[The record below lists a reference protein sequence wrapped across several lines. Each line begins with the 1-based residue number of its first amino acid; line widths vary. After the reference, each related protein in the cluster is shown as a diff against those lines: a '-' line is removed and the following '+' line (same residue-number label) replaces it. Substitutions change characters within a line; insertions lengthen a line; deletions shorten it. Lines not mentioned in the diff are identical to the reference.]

1 MRRNKKV
8 WISSIII
15 ALSLFLLGCGK
26 DEQFQV
32 KSSKQKGYKLY
43 YVSSNQEK
51 IVYDDFSIKSTDID
65 RIINEIIIKLKVGNY
80 LKAKEPVI
88 PKEIESS
95 IYTLSANILNLNF
108 DEKYLELKGRDEV
121 LRRAAIVLTFCQLEQ
136 IDYVRITVAGKT
148 LQSEGKD
155 IGNMSKST
163 FIDMIGE
170 KSDYI
175 LNENISLYYADSTG
189 KKLRKLNTNIKS
201 DGTKMLEE
209 LVVERIIKGP
219 SGTERLGYYTT
230 VNKETKINR
239 VAINNNICYVDLSE
253 EFLDRQYD
261 VSEDVIVYS
270 IVNSLTELNSVNQ
283 VRLTVEGKVL
293 DVYSEYS
300 DMSSTLERNYDI
312 INTSKNAK
320 VNN

>member
-189 KKLRKLNTNIKS
+189 KKLRKLPPPLDSFKTIVAKKIVSVGSKIDSIMSVLRTQGKQKIFDFYKTATSRSDLVASFLAILELAKDKSIYLTGDGEDIQIELLEGNENT
-201 DGTKMLEE
+201 
-209 LVVERIIKGP
+209 
-219 SGTERLGYYTT
+219 
-230 VNKETKINR
+230 
-239 VAINNNICYVDLSE
+239 
-253 EFLDRQYD
+253 
-261 VSEDVIVYS
+261 
-270 IVNSLTELNSVNQ
+270 
-283 VRLTVEGKVL
+283 
-293 DVYSEYS
+293 
-300 DMSSTLERNYDI
+300 
-312 INTSKNAK
+312 
-320 VNN
+320 